1 MSGNASGANPRCAVD
16 LLWNQGRYG
25 VRATRV
31 FGDIMKRFLLW
42 TTGVLLVIAAALA
55 IVLSQIDTAFVVRQI
70 ADATAKATGKPLVFE
85 NAPQIS
91 FFPPGVR
98 FGQARWGQSDQ
109 GDTLAISV
117 KGGMAELEFMPLL
130 SGTMVVRKV
139 RLDSPVVRMRQGEAA
154 SAAAGKAAD
163 AASGENQSDGA
174 SPAAADTPESTP
186 KDAAKTVSASE
197 NQAAANTQAPPIEL
211 KRLVVRQ
218 GSLHFTDGRGQ
229 TLDLGDL
236 NLSVENLRPGQEAVA
251 QCDFTFTA
259 NLVGKEKNGKASTP
273 LSGNLALSAKL
284 RYAPPLLALRQTSL
298 TLSPLTGPLPKEAG
312 PLQLNIEGNA
322 DLNTLSMHV
331 AKCWLTTPQARLGLQ
346 GEASFS
352 PVSFTGNLEL
362 DGSLRKLAAL
372 AGQTLKPAP
381 RGVTDGLKVKSRLAY
396 GNNSLNLSDITARVD
411 DVDLRGQLRLGM
423 EPKAPLSITAEAQ
436 ISAINLDN
444 YLPLPEG
451 DKAQGPAAGESKD
464 KKAAED
470 GSPLPDINVRA
481 AVAGIRQGKLQVKDV
496 QVIAQGLRGNY
507 KISTFNCVLGS
518 GGTVR
523 ATGAANIPAS
533 AYAVNG
539 VASDV
544 NLGALLES
552 LDKGCPVN
560 GSARLNVD
568 LTMSGK
574 NATALQNSLSGKGE
588 LEVRQMHLESMP
600 ALPAN
605 VPGITGK
612 PLPDTFDLVHVPFTA
627 KNGEISASP
636 ITVSSSGLN
645 ARGQAKISLPRQNL
659 EATANVETLGMTV
672 PVIVKGP
679 FSNISYSVDPRFALD
694 MAKKLPGLLQDTGKN
709 AGDSAKGA
717 GTLLQNG
724 ARGAEG
730 LVRGLFGK

>member
-1 MSGNASGANPRCAVD
+1 
-16 LLWNQGRYG
+16 
-25 VRATRV
+25 
-31 FGDIMKRFLLW
+31 MKRFLLW

-85 NAPQIS
+85 NAPRIS

-109 GDTLAISV
+109 GDSLAISV

-130 SGTMVVRKV
+130 SGTMVVREV
-139 RLDSPVVRMRQGEAA
+139 RLDNPVVRMRQGEAA
-154 SAAAGKAAD
+154 SAAAAKVAEV
-163 AASGENQSDGA
+163 ASGENQSDVA
-174 SPAAADTPESTP
+174 APAATDTPETTP
-186 KDAAKTVSASE
+186 KASPKATTEDAAKAVAASP
-197 NQAAANTQAPPIEL
+197 NQTAASTQTPAIEL

-218 GSLHFTDGRGQ
+218 GSLHFTDDQGQ
-229 TLDLGDL
+229 TLDLSDL

-259 NLVGKEKNGKASTP
+259 SLVDKEKGSKAKASTP

-284 RYAPPLLALRQTSL
+284 RYAPPQLALRQTSL

-312 PLQLNIEGNA
+312 PIQLNIEGNA

-352 PVSFTGNLEL
+352 PVAFTGNLEL

-381 RGVTDGLKVKSRLAY
+381 KGISDGIKIKSRLAY
-396 GNNSLNLSDITARVD
+396 GNNSLNLSDISARVD

-436 ISAINLDN
+436 VSAINLDN
-444 YLPLPEG
+444 YLPLPENG
-451 DKAQGPAAGESKD
+451 KSQAASEPKD
-464 KKAAED
+464 KKTAED
-470 GSPLPDINVRA
+470 ASPLPDINVRA
-481 AVAGIRQGKLQVKDV
+481 AVAGIRQGKLQIKDV

-523 ATGAANIPAS
+523 ASGAANIPVS

-539 VASDV
+539 TASDV
-544 NLGALLES
+544 NVGALLES
-552 LDKGCPVN
+552 LGKGRPVN
-560 GSARLNVD
+560 GSARLDVD

-574 NATALQNSLSGKGE
+574 NATALQNSLAGKGE

-600 ALPAN
+600 TLPAN

-612 PLPDTFDLVHVPFTA
+612 PLPDTFDLVRVPFTA
-627 KNGEISASP
+627 RNGEINASP

-645 ARGQAKISLPRQNL
+645 ARGQARISLPRQNVD
-659 EATANVETLGMTV
+659 ATANVETLGMTV

>member
-1 MSGNASGANPRCAVD
+1 
-16 LLWNQGRYG
+16 
-25 VRATRV
+25 
-31 FGDIMKRFLLW
+31 MKRFLLW

-130 SGTMVVRKV
+130 SGTMVVREV
-139 RLDSPVVRMRQGEAA
+139 RLDNPVVMMRQSETA
-154 SAAAGKAAD
+154 SAADDKAD
-163 AASGENQSDGA
+163 DVNSDEGETAVA
-174 SPAAADTPESTP
+174 SPASADISKDTPKATP
-186 KDAAKTVSASE
+186 KDAAKTVSASP
-197 NQAAANTQAPPIEL
+197 NQATANAQAPAIEL

-229 TLDLGDL
+229 TLDLSDL

-259 NLVGKEKNGKASTP
+259 NLVDKEKDSKAKASTP

-284 RYAPPLLALRQTSL
+284 RYAPPQLALRQTSL
-298 TLSPLTGPLPKEAG
+298 TLSPLSGPLPKEAG
-312 PLQLNIEGNA
+312 PMQLNIEGNA

-352 PVSFTGNLEL
+352 PIAFTGNLEL

-381 RGVTDGLKVKSRLAY
+381 KGISDDLKIKSRLAY
-396 GNNSLNLSDITARVD
+396 GNNSLNLSDISARVD
-411 DVDLRGQLRLGM
+411 DIDLRGQLRLGM
-423 EPKAPLSITAEAQ
+423 EPKTPLSITAEAQ

-444 YLPLPEG
+444 YLPLPES
-451 DKAQGPAAGESKD
+451 DKNQTANDSKD
-464 KKAAED
+464 KKTAED
-470 GSPLPDINVRA
+470 ASSLPDINVRA
-481 AVAGIRQGKLQVKDV
+481 AVAGIRQGKLQIKDV

-523 ATGAANIPAS
+523 AAGAANIPAS

-539 VASDV
+539 TASDV

-552 LDKGCPVN
+552 LGKGRPVS
-560 GSARLNVD
+560 GLARLDVD

-574 NATALQNSLSGKGE
+574 NTTALQNSLSGKGE

-612 PLPDTFDLVHVPFTA
+612 PLPDTFDLVRVPFTA
-627 KNGEISASP
+627 KNGEINASP

-645 ARGQAKISLPRQNL
+645 ARGQAKISLPRQNV

-694 MAKKLPGLLQDTGKN
+694 IAKKLPGLLQDTGKN